1 MLKENIKTCTT
12 MFFLIFILYLIIN
25 VLPSIVSSY
34 NTKGNILSNLEE
46 ANIYLGEKRD
56 SIISKTNN
64 DIEDYISN
72 NDSISMDR
80 LRNNLVKRSN
90 EYQESSEKAKDL
102 IKKYT
107 GIDMGKVAEKFFSL
121 ESYN

>member
-90 EYQESSEKAKDL
+90 EYQESSEKAKNL

>member
-46 ANIYLGEKRD
+46 ANAYLGEKRD

-90 EYQESSEKAKDL
+90 EYQESSEKAKNL